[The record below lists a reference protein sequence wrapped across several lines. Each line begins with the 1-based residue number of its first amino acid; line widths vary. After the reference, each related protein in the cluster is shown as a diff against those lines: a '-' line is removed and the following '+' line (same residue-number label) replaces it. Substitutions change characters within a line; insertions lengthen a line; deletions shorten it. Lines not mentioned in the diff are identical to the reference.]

1 MRQMEL
7 EIRPLFL
14 VPDTNGFIDHLASLA
29 QLLESRKYI
38 LVVPLIGESGQ
49 STPARVLQPPL
60 HTCPMAL
67 GPGSQRAPLCVYDR
81 ICREVGYAWG
91 KENCLIIR
99 AVRIIMADP
108 WLKLLEQMDSC
119 VPATRGC
126 MSPALVFILIK
137 LAVKQQSWF
146 PLLVNTQPWQITAVL
161 LGGLAGRLGGF

>member
-29 QLLESRKYI
+29 RLLESRRYI

-49 STPARVLQPPL
+49 SSPAHVLRPPP
-60 HTCPMAL
+60 HARPTAP
-67 GPGSQRAPLCVYDR
+67 GPGSQRALLCVYGR
-81 ICREVGYAWG
+81 ICRQVGSVWG

>member
-29 QLLESRKYI
+29 RLLESRKYI

-49 STPARVLQPPL
+49 NNPARVLQPPL
-60 HTCPMAL
+60 HTCPTARWL
-67 GPGSQRAPLCVYDR
+67 GRQRALLCVYDR
-81 ICREVGYAWG
+81 ICREVGYAGG
-91 KENCLIIR
+91 KEICLIIK
-99 AVRIIMADP
+99 AVQIIMADP